1 MNAITSETKTSP
13 QSRAQYKSTPRT
25 RRGTCKNPPSASLN
39 ILLESAQD
47 TADDC
52 FHFRRNDLAGLDH
65 FLMRGNGLTFTVCRV
80 ADARETQRPHTAV
93 PCIEHRRNSG
103 AARCIQRCESRE
115 AQSGRRFKGRT

>member
-25 RRGTCKNPPSASLN
+25 RRGTCKNPPSAGLN

-65 FLMRGNGLTFTVCRV
+65 FLMRGNGRPIKICLV
-80 ADARETQRPHTAV
+80 ADARESQRPHTAV
-93 PCIEHRRNSG
+93 PCNDHLRNSG
-103 AARCIQRCESRE
+103 HAHCIHACESQE
-115 AQSGRRFKGRT
+115 